1 MHEIHDA
8 LPNNVLKDSAGE
20 LYFIDTFV
28 INKKR
33 KELFEEYNSSFNKN
47 NSNMNHKEFTFE
59 ELVSPN
65 VLRALQTNIWAKQA
79 VEDYNNFIKQI
90 QNGKYYFKR
99 RVGERPTQTRR
110 IDTIHAAASI
120 LLRGDA
126 SSAKKERRNPKEQ
139 YEIDAREGKKQEDG
153 YPLITLLNFFLRIR
167 IKYKHLY
174 LIILI

>member
-1 MHEIHDA
+1 

-20 LYFIDTFV
+20 LYFIDTFT

-33 KELFEEYNSSFNKN
+33 KELFEEYNSSFNRN

-139 YEIDAREGKKQEDG
+139 YEIDAREGAKTVAIAEAIVNAATENTIKKVD
-153 YPLITLLNFFLRIR
+153 YNF
-167 IKYKHLY
+167 
-174 LIILI
+174 